1 MPKNKN
7 SYWAER
13 ARKDKIKV
21 INTGEK
27 GIDNLKRLLLLNL
40 KDVEKQIKDF
50 YEKYGD
56 NPAEELSNK
65 NWQRYKKRLRDMAK
79 ANPQDKTL
87 QKLAKQNIPK
97 YKIDRLRALEL
108 DLQMQLTE
116 ATNGQAKGIYN
127 TLDDVSKAIEIMD
140 SHKEIKTLTTQIY
153 DLAWK
158 KNRVELFGP
167 EISKGIHKIYMFCG
181 GSHFL
186 CRSFFGNSIPY
197 YPNKYGYEEIFPSLA
212 VYDANFINAFAEE
225 LTVVHNPL
233 IDKWDRNKKGGIY
246 LYATGLAQNFLMKS
260 TIFPILYTPLNFAAL
275 CLRLAKGCS
284 WSLTK
289 HTISIIIS
297 SHIEKG
303 TRKRLKYST
312 ISNLYKDFQLSI
324 F

>member
-1 MPKNKN
+1 MKLSIAVITWNRCEQLIEALNSCVKCDLPLNTQFVVIDNASTDNTESAIKNFFKEKNYYYYYEKMAENIGCGNGRNYAYLKSKGDYVYFLDDDAYIDYSKNKN
-7 SYWAER
+7 
-13 ARKDKIKV
+13 
-21 INTGEK
+21 
-27 GIDNLKRLLLLNL
+27 
-40 KDVEKQIKDF
+40 F
-50 YEKYGD
+50 F
-56 NPAEELSNK
+56 
-65 NWQRYKKRLRDMAK
+65 
-79 ANPQDKTL
+79 
-87 QKLAKQNIPK
+87 
-97 YKIDRLRALEL
+97 
-108 DLQMQLTE
+108 
-116 ATNGQAKGIYN
+116 
-127 TLDDVSKAIEIMD
+127 SKAIEIMD

-297 SHIEKG
+297 SHIKKG